1 MPTQYKYK
9 AVSADGRTHKGTI
22 SVDNRQQA
30 IDFLNEQA
38 LLPVEIKS
46 AKKKKHLSFWGF
58 FKDREYENLIMFTN
72 NLATLFKAGIPVLK
86 ALTLIKVGPPQ
97 NRFNQVISQVK
108 FQMQAGASLSKSMS
122 EFDHVFSTVYTSSIA
137 AGEESGK
144 LDEILD
150 EIGPVLQRE
159 LELNRQIKSAIRYPV
174 MVVLALAAAFMVM
187 ITLVVPK
194 FVAFYD
200 GFQSEL
206 PLPTRILTAT
216 SDFIIGYWPVALGL
230 AVLIAFGYRKL
241 VSTDDG
247 RYWVD
252 SRTAKMPVFGEL
264 ITKGNT
270 ARFAVLFSILFKAGV
285 PIVKSLDI
293 LADSVKNTAI
303 GKEIRRMGSFFQS
316 GQEQRLNRKEFDY
329 IPELCLQMISIGLE
343 SGSLEN
349 ILKELGNHYSK
360 DVSYTTRQLTSI
372 LEPILTLVL
381 GIFVLILALAIFLPM
396 WNLIHVFKG

>member
-9 AVSADGRTHKGTI
+9 AVSADGRKHKG
-22 SVDNRQQA
+22 SVSVENRQQV
-30 IDFLNEQA
+30 IDFLGEQA
-38 LLPVEIKS
+38 LIPIEVKS
-46 AKKKKHLSFWGF
+46 TKKKKHLSFWGF
-58 FKDREYENLIMFTN
+58 FSDRDYENLIMFTN
-72 NLATLFKAGIPVLK
+72 NLATLFKSGIPVLK
-86 ALTLIKVGPPQ
+86 ALTLIKIGPPQ
-97 NRFNQVISQVK
+97 NRFNQIISQVK
-108 FQMQAGASLSKSMS
+108 FQMQAGASLSKSMA

-144 LDEILD
+144 LDDILD

-159 LELNRQIKSAIRYPV
+159 LELNRQIKSAIRYPA
-174 MVVLALAAAFMVM
+174 MVVLALAAAFTVM
-187 ITLVVPK
+187 ITMVVPK
-194 FVAFYD
+194 FVSFYN

-216 SDFIIGYWPVALGL
+216 SDFVIGYWPVVLAL
-230 AVLIAFGYRKL
+230 VILIAFAYRKL
-241 VSTDDG
+241 VSTEEG

-252 SRTAKMPVFGEL
+252 CRAARMPVFGEL
-264 ITKGNT
+264 IIKGNV

-285 PIVKSLDI
+285 PIVQALDI

-303 GKEIRRMGSFFQS
+303 GREIRRMGSFFQS
-316 GQEQRLNRKEFDY
+316 GQEQKLNRQEFDY

-349 ILKELGNHYSK
+349 ILKELGIHYSK

-381 GIFVLILALAIFLPM
+381 GVFVLILALAIFLPM